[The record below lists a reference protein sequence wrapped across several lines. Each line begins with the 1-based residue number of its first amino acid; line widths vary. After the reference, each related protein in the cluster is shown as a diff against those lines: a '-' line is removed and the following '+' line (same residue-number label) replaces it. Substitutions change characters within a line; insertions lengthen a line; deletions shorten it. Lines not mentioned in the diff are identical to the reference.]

1 MTEYRAIR
9 ALYDDECIT
18 VYQAY
23 STEIAEAAVREQ
35 KLPASSSFRLNRT
48 TWIKPSWC
56 WMMYRCGYSYKD
68 EGQARV
74 LAIRIKHENFRTILR
89 RARLAHR
96 PKKTGEGAGGD
107 VVIQWDPERS
117 PKIGKLEYR
126 SLQVGI
132 PSHLVPVYVD
142 EWIEGIE
149 DVTETARKLKERIG
163 EDRSVSEDEL
173 VQMGLVPCERPY
185 EVPHDIYE
193 RLEMG

>member
-1 MTEYRAIR
+1 MTDSRAIR

-23 STEIAEAAVREQ
+23 SKEIAEAAVREQ
-35 KLPASSSFRLNRT
+35 KLSASPSHRLNRM

-68 EGQARV
+68 EGQRGV

-89 RARLAHR
+89 QARLAHGG
-96 PKKTGEGAGGD
+96 KKEGEKSGD
-107 VVIQWDPERS
+107 SVVVQWDPERS
-117 PKIGKLEYR
+117 PKIGRLEYR

-132 PSHLVPVYVD
+132 PSHLVKQYVD
-142 EWIEGIE
+142 EWIESIE
-149 DVTETARKLKERIG
+149 DVTEAARKLKERI
-163 EDRSVSEDEL
+163 DQDPSVSKDEL
-173 VQMGLVPCERPY
+173 VESGLVPLERPY
-185 EVPHDIYE
+185 EVPQDIYE